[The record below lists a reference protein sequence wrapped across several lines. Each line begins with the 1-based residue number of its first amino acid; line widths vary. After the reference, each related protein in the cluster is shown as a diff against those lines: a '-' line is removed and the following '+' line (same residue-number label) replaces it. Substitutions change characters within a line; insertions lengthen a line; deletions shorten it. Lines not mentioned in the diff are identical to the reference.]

1 MKWKLINTAVF
12 AILILS
18 MVGCT
23 TTIVFEDEYDVR
35 IVNRTGDAVKV
46 RFDDSSYRYVD
57 DDEVLI
63 ISSVDF
69 GYHEI
74 TWEWVSSGGRKKY
87 KEVYEFKIDA
97 DFEIVLRDDP
107 DDSIIIIEY
116 QLTSA
121 SFYVILDGVKIPQ
134 V

>member
-1 MKWKLINTAVF
+1 MKWRLLSAAVF
-12 AILILS
+12 AVLILS

-23 TTIVFEDEYDVR
+23 TTIMFEDEYDVR
-35 IVNRTGDAVKV
+35 IVNRTGNSVKV
-46 RFDDSSYRYVD
+46 RLDDGSYRYID
-57 DDEVLI
+57 DDQILI

-74 TWEWVSSGGRKKY
+74 SWEWVSSSGRKKY

-97 DFEIVLRDDP
+97 DFEIVLRDDS

-116 QLTSA
+116 
-121 SFYVILDGVKIPQ
+121 
-134 V
+134 